1 METVKQK
8 GLTGTG
14 LKLMALGF
22 MLLDHIHYFFGFTG
36 MIPEWFSMVGRL
48 AAPIFLFCVIEGF
61 THTHDRKRYFLR
73 VLAIA
78 APMGALQFFM
88 TYAGVLVRPD
98 GFYPVNGIMMNFLI
112 LMMLWQGMD
121 WLRAKKFVRGA
132 LAILLPLAWPFAA
145 GMLAG
150 VVPQAE
156 TVLGLLSYTL
166 LPSWAMIL
174 DGGTPFILLGVLLY
188 AFRKNRK
195 VQVGVFIAFEFLYD
209 FCFIGHIASS
219 SMPDFHWSQMF
230 TMYYEWLGVFAA
242 VPMLC
247 YNGQRGRGLK
257 VLFYVF
263 YPAHVYL
270 LYAASWLL
278 YTVLK

>member
-1 METVKQK
+1 METTKQK

-14 LKLMALGF
+14 LKLLALGL
-22 MLLDHIHYFFGFTG
+22 MVLDHIHYFFGFTG
-36 MIPEWFSMVGRL
+36 VIPEWFSMLGRL

-73 VLAIA
+73 VLAIS

-88 TYAGVLVRPD
+88 TYGGILVRPD

-112 LMMLWQGMD
+112 LMLLWQGMD

-132 LAILLPLAWPFAA
+132 LAFVLPLAWPFAA
-145 GMLAG
+145 VALAAR
-150 VVPQAE
+150 VPQLE
-156 TVLGLLSYTL
+156 PVIGFLCYTL
-166 LPSWAMIL
+166 LPAWAMIL
-174 DGGTPFILLGVLLY
+174 DGGAPFILLGVLMY

-195 VQVGVFIAFEFLYD
+195 VQAAVFIAFEILYD
-209 FCFIGHIASS
+209 FFFIAHIASS
-219 SMPDFHWSQMF
+219 SMPDFHWSQML
-230 TMYYEWLGVFAA
+230 TMYYEWMGVFAV

-247 YNGQRGRGLK
+247 YNGQRGKGLK
-257 VLFYVF
+257 TLFYVF
-263 YPAHVYL
+263 YPAHVYI

-278 YTVLK
+278 YLVVH